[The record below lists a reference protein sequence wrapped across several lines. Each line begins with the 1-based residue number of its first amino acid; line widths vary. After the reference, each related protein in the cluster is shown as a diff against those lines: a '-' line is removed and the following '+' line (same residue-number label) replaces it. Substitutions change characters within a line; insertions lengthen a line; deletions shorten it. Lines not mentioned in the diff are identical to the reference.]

1 MTLDAKQLE
10 SRRRAIVLT
19 GFGVLAVVLVL
30 FARVALDIA
39 LVLAICAGLFLI
51 QRTAGDWLNEALGA
65 GVGTLLFASVTATFL
80 WFLLMTHGGQSAA
93 EKFLAVA
100 DEHGFHTVFL
110 QKQIIPPSN
119 VRRLPS
125 GDGGPNTTPQPTDAP
140 EVSNP
145 SPVETQGAPG
155 AADASGTRG
164 VGADKNKSGAQTG
177 VDLSLSQNR
186 AKVGQRVVA
195 TATVRAGGQPVDSGL
210 IAFTVNGISRIV
222 PVKDGSATIDIVEML
237 TGRFEV
243 RAQFRGTSRFAP
255 ASSTAGVLII
265 E

>member
-1 MTLDAKQLE
+1 MALNAKQLE

-19 GFGVLAVVLVL
+19 SFGVLAVVLIL

-39 LVLAICAGLFLI
+39 LVLAICVALFLI

-65 GVGTLLFASVTATFL
+65 SVGTLLFASVTAAFL
-80 WFLLMTHGGQSAA
+80 WFLLMTDGGQSVA

-110 QKQIIPPSN
+110 QRQIVPPSS

-125 GDGGPNTTPQPTDAP
+125 ADGGPSTAPQPTDAP
-140 EVSNP
+140 DVSNP
-145 SPVETQGAPG
+145 TPVETQGAPG
-155 AADASGTRG
+155 AADRPGTRG
-164 VGADKNKSGAQTG
+164 VGADKNKSGAQTE
-177 VDLSLSQNR
+177 VDLRLTQNR

-210 IAFTVNGISRIV
+210 IVFTVNGISRTV

-237 TGRFEV
+237 TGRCDV
-243 RAQFRGTSRFAP
+243 RAQFRGTSRFASANS
-255 ASSTAGVLII
+255 ASVVLVI